1 MKEHLGLIALFGLLI
16 FFVLLLVTSCANP
29 TQKVELISQSQFP
42 LKSIYPDSPDT
53 NQKLIKLI
61 HFDDNN
67 LPHLSNDPVDKSL
80 PGVCNPN
87 PVGSYGVTLLLH
99 PRVEQLFCPAKNND
113 SKPQLFLLGLD
124 NLGKQSWLYPLSKEL
139 GSKYQWIDVVG
150 ATKSGIILYSFV
162 DNQLK
167 IISPNTGQQIFP
179 LNDTYKISYPT
190 SFTISNALYL
200 PQTNSIFAF
209 RYEDQS
215 SNEIIRIDLTNSKIE
230 STVKLRSQSLT
241 NVNSFIKSMTI
252 TKNNRYLIFTDR
264 LTSRLGGSSSQLNIY
279 DLEKRNF
286 IFHKTL
292 DLASDSLVETGQD
305 DHFALFHTQHNFAY
319 LEHYVIKPK

>member
-1 MKEHLGLIALFGLLI
+1 MKENLGLIALFGLLI
-16 FFVLLLVTSCANP
+16 FFVLLLITSCAKP
-29 TQKVELISQSQFP
+29 TQKVELISQTQFP
-42 LKSIYPDSPDT
+42 LKTIYQDPPDK

-67 LPHLSNDPVDKSL
+67 IPHLSNDPVDKSL
-80 PGVCNPN
+80 PDVCNPN
-87 PVGSYGVTLLLH
+87 PPGSYGITLLLH

-124 NLGKQSWLYPLSKEL
+124 SFGNQSWLYPLSKEL
-139 GSKYQWIDVVG
+139 DSKYQWIDVVG

-179 LNDTYKISYPT
+179 LNGTYKISYPS

-200 PQTNSIFAF
+200 PETNSVFAS
-209 RYEDQS
+209 RYDDLNP
-215 SNEIIRIDLTNSKIE
+215 NEIIKIDLTNSKIE
-230 STVKLRSQSLT
+230 SIVKLRSQSLT
-241 NVNSFIKSMTI
+241 NVNSHIKSIAI
-252 TKNNRYLIFTDR
+252 TKNHRYLIFTDR

-292 DLASDSLVETGQD
+292 DLASDSLLETGQD

-319 LEHYVIKPK
+319 LDHYVITPK